1 VWRETTQRKQGRC
14 NADKLVTNPARFTNQ
29 EKSMK
34 LTKTMLTK
42 IFEPKFNDLQKRL
55 VEYGRQWLLKN
66 HPLFVE
72 LLADK

>member
-1 VWRETTQRKQGRC
+1 
-14 NADKLVTNPARFTNQ
+14 
-29 EKSMK
+29 MK

-55 VEYGRQWLLKN
+55 VEYGRQWLLEN

-72 LLADK
+72 LLARKEARAKLSALGIPADASLREVGIK